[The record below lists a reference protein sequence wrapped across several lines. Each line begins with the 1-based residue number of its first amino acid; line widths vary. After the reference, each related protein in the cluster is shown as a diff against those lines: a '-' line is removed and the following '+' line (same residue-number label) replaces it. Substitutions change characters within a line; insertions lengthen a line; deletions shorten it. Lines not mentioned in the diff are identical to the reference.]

1 MDKPSDSNQ
10 TQQLETA
17 FEIKSLR
24 KRLQEIEAENAR
36 LIKILKDNDL
46 MEEVGEVAQKL
57 TDEEYICV
65 NELRKLKELSETS
78 FLEEEDVRKLDILY
92 KNLRAIRGMSPVE
105 KDKKKKTA
113 DVKELFKIVEGSN
126 G

>member
-1 MDKPSDSNQ
+1 MDNKLDSNR
-10 TQQLETA
+10 TLELETA

-24 KRLQEIEAENAR
+24 KKIQELETENEKLLKVLQ
-36 LIKILKDNDL
+36 DNDL
-46 MEEVGEVAQKL
+46 LEEVANVKQKMS
-57 TDEEYICV
+57 DEEYICI

-105 KDKKKKTA
+105 KNKSNKKA
-113 DVKELFKIVEGSN
+113 DVAELFKIVEGNKS
-126 G
+126 